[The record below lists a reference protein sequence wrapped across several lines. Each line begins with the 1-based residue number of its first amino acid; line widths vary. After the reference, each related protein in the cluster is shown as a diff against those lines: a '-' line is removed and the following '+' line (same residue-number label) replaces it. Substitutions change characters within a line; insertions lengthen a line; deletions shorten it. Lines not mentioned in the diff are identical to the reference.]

1 MALLKF
7 NKGLFAS
14 LPATQTEGSVY
25 ITTDTKEMYV
35 DVAADK
41 RIAISKIV
49 VADSVDANGILT
61 VDGSR
66 ILKYSDNLLYY
77 VKGEDNLRR
86 CAVTEITE
94 EVTSVDWTKIGDL
107 TELTNALSSLG
118 VRLIAVEKEIYGEGE
133 GDAHTPGLKE
143 NLQDLTTAVSG
154 INASTVETT
163 QDIVVTAAVG
173 NYAKGKVVKID
184 DIQEIIKNMLSTDI
198 PPSVTTKISASLTLN
213 QSGAK
218 EVGTEVTPSFSFSTN
233 KGAYSQYRDPETGTM
248 KNQDT
253 GVVFSNFEVEETGR
267 PAGSGDNGSSTSS
280 AGSFA
285 KFTVTDALTSS
296 APYKLTGSCDS
307 SEGNVPKSYLGVED
321 SSKKIDA
328 KDWDNLVS
336 GTIYG
341 YRGCFYG
348 YYSEKK
354 LVPTALTSAQVRS
367 LCTSSKSTLA
377 SFLTY
382 DNTNKYY
389 YTTTNKMQQMFF
401 AAPKDKYS
409 TVEVANSTN
418 GAPQTVTKI
427 TDVMVEGLNGYT
439 AAAYDVWYV
448 DNAGAESGETKFKV
462 TIS

>member
-7 NKGLFAS
+7 NHGPVDR
-14 LPATQTEGSVY
+14 LPIYSSETVGNIY
-25 ITTDTKEMYV
+25 ITKDSHEMKV
-35 DVAADK
+35 DLPDGRISISDFIIVENQAALE
-41 RIAISKIV
+41 AL
-49 VADSVDANGILT
+49 GT
-61 VDGSR
+61 
-66 ILKYSDNLLYY
+66 YYENLFYY
-77 VKGEDNLRR
+77 VKAGNILQRCTKSVIEGE
-86 CAVTEITE
+86 VSYT
-94 EVTSVDWTKIGDL
+94 WTKINDVSELERDL
-107 TELTNALSSLG
+107 GALGNKVVSIERAIDGYEENGAHVNGIKEDITSL
-118 VRLIAVEKEIYGEGE
+118 K
-133 GDAHTPGLKE
+133 
-143 NLQDLTTAVSG
+143 TAVAG

-198 PPSVTTKISASLTLN
+198 PPSVTTNISASLTLN

-233 KGAYSQYRDPETGTM
+233 KGAYSQYRDPDTGTM

-253 GVVFSNFEVEETGR
+253 GVVFSNFAVEETGR

-280 AGSFA
+280 SGSFA

-321 SSKKIDA
+321 SSKKIAA
-328 KDWDNLVS
+328 KDWDNLAS

-341 YRGCFYG
+341 YRAMFYG
-348 YYSEKK
+348 YFNSKAIAD
-354 LVPTALTSAQVRS
+354 PTAITSAQVRALS
-367 LCTSSKSTLA
+367 GARLKSGTTYETKTGPQTTLPSGA
-377 SFLTY
+377 
-382 DNTNKYY
+382 KAIK
-389 YTTTNKMQQMFF
+389 TNKMQQMFF
-401 AAPKDKYS
+401 AAPKGKYS
-409 TVEVANSTN
+409 SIAVANSTN

-427 TDVMVEGLNGYT
+427 TDVMVEGLNGYE
-439 AAAYDVWYV
+439 AVAYDVFYV
-448 DNAGAESGETKFKV
+448 SNAGAESGETIFDV